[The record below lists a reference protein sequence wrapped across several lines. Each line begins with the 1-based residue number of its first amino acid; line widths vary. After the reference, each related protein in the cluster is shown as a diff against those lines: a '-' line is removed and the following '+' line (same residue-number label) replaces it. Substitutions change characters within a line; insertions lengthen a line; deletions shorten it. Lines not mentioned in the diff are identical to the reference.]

1 MIFIDTNYFLRFL
14 LRDDNNQHLKAKKV
28 FEEAAI
34 GEKKLFTSL
43 IVFFEIYWVLS
54 SFYKKNKKELIDIL
68 NDVLSMS
75 FIRFE
80 NIDILTTAL
89 KFYQEYNLD
98 LEDSYNIVYSKQLNA
113 KEFKTFDQ
121 KIKSFF

>member
-1 MIFIDTNYFLRFL
+1 
-14 LRDDNNQHLKAKKV
+14 
-28 FEEAAI
+28 
-34 GEKKLFTSL
+34 
-43 IVFFEIYWVLS
+43 
-54 SFYKKNKKELIDIL
+54 
-68 NDVLSMS
+68 MS